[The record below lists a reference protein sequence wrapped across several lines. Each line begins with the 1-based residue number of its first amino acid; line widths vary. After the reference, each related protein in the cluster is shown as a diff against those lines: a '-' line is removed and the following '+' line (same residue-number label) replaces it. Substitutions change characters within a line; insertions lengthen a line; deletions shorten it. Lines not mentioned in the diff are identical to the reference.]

1 MKKIWAN
8 PWVRLLAIL
17 VALYLLGW
25 TVFRLS
31 SALMPFA
38 VAFGL
43 AYFLNPIVNHLER
56 VFTRAFAG
64 RRLLQRVPP
73 RGAAVGVLA
82 VLAVLVLVL
91 AVMLVVPAVYHQIT
105 AAIAKLPDYLQ
116 VIRSKVEPIYQ
127 RLNLKYPEQTEEARQ
142 RLVAAARENIPQM
155 LSPVTRFVGRMFGSL
170 LDFVLTLLNL
180 FIIPVFAF
188 YLIYDMNLIREGAKE
203 LVPPRHR
210 PYAYSRFGEVDR
222 LLSAFARGQVTVCL
236 ILGTF
241 YAIGLTACGVPVG
254 LLVGMVIG
262 FFNLIPFMS
271 YILGLPLA
279 LALSWIDDQSL
290 SRLIAVAAIFT
301 VGQFVEG
308 NFITPKIVGESL
320 GLHAVVIMLAV
331 LIGGTLFGFV
341 GMLLA
346 MPVTAALSVFWK
358 DLRQAYLRSNL
369 YRGSPPPDPPSLPP
383 PSGPLPPDA
392 PPLVP

>member
-1 MKKIWAN
+1 VKKLWAS
-8 PWVRLLAIL
+8 PWVRLFTLL
-17 VALYLLGW
+17 LGLFLLGW
-25 TVFRLS
+25 ALYRLS

-43 AYFLNPIVNHLER
+43 AYFLNPAVNALER
-56 VFTRAFAG
+56 VFVRAFKSG
-64 RRLLQRVPP
+64 PLRKVPP

-82 VLAVLVLVL
+82 VLVVLVIVL
-91 AVMLVVPAVYHQIT
+91 AVMLVVPAVYHQIS
-105 AAIAKLPDYLQ
+105 AAVAKMPEYLQ
-116 VIRSKVEPIYQ
+116 VVRSKVEPIYQ
-127 RLNLKYPEQTEEARQ
+127 RLNLKYPEQTEDARQ
-142 RLVAAARENIPQM
+142 RLMTAVRENIPQIV
-155 LSPVTRFVGRMFGSL
+155 SPVTRLLGRMFGSI

-188 YLIYDMNLIREGAKE
+188 YLIYDMNLIREGLKE
-203 LVPPRHR
+203 LVPMRHR
-210 PYAYSRFGEVDR
+210 PYVYSRAREVDR

-271 YILGLPLA
+271 YVLGLPLA
-279 LALSWIDDQSL
+279 LALSWVDDQSL
-290 SRLIAVAAIFT
+290 TRLIVVAAIFT

-331 LIGGTLFGFV
+331 LVGGTLFGFV

-358 DLRQAYLRSNL
+358 DLREAYLRSDF
-369 YRGSPPPDPPSLPP
+369 YRGSPPPSLPP
-383 PSGPLPPDA
+383 A
-392 PPLVP
+392 PPPPLLEP